1 MTIVKNKDF
10 TGYSE
15 SGLEDAL
22 AQALQKAG
30 EYQRVEVIETR
41 SSHTTEENK
50 SYQVTIATYKD

>member
-1 MTIVKNKDF
+1 MTTVKPNDF

-15 SGLEDAL
+15 SGLDDAL

-41 SSHTTEENK
+41 SSHTTDDK
-50 SYQVTIATYKD
+50 TYQVTITAYTD

>member
-10 TGYSE
+10 TGHSE

-41 SSHTTEENK
+41 SSHITEENK
-50 SYQVTIATYKD
+50 SYQVTIAAYKD